1 MKKKICIVYS
11 LYNEN
16 ITKKMLERAVK
27 LLKSKGVTSIKI
39 LKVPGSFEIPQVL
52 SRVINKYDGF
62 IVIGCII
69 KGKTK
74 NFDLICSAITN
85 GIMDLSIKNKKPIG
99 NGLITSFN
107 EKQALQRLNNGKEAA
122 QAVLDVLKI
131 F

>member
-1 MKKKICIVYS
+1 MKKKICIIYS

-16 ITKKMLERAVK
+16 ITKKMLQRAVK

>member
-1 MKKKICIVYS
+1 MKKKICIVHS
-11 LYNEN
+11 VYNEK
-16 ITKKMLERAVK
+16 ITKKMLDRSVK
-27 LLKSKGVTSIKI
+27 LLKSNGITSIKI
-39 LKVPGSFEIPQVL
+39 FKVPGSFEIPQVL
-52 SRVINKYDGF
+52 SRIINKFDAF

-74 NFDLICSAITN
+74 NFDLICNAITN
-85 GIMDLSIKNKKPIG
+85 GIMYLSIKNKKPIG

-107 EKQALQRLNNGKEAA
+107 RKQALQRLNNGKEAA

>member
-16 ITKKMLERAVK
+16 ITKKMFERAVK

-39 LKVPGSFEIPQVL
+39 LKVPGSFEIPQVI

-107 EKQALQRLNNGKEAA
+107 RKQALQRLNNGKEAA

>member
-1 MKKKICIVYS
+1 MHRVYS

-16 ITKKMLERAVK
+16 ITKKMFERAVK

>member
-16 ITKKMLERAVK
+16 ITKKMFERAVK
-27 LLKSKGVTSIKI
+27 LLKSKRVTSIKV

-62 IVIGCII
+62 IIIGCII

>member
-1 MKKKICIVYS
+1 MKKKICIVQS
-11 LYNEN
+11 VYNED
-16 ITKKMLERAVK
+16 ITKKMLERSVK
-27 LLKSKGVTSIKI
+27 LLKSKGITSIKI

-52 SRVINKYDGF
+52 SRVINKFDGF

-85 GIMDLSIKNKKPIG
+85 VIMHLSIKNKKPIG

-107 EKQALQRLNNGKEAA
+107 EKQALKRLDNGKEAA
-122 QAVLDVLKI
+122 QAILDVLKI

>member
-16 ITKKMLERAVK
+16 ITKKMFERADK

-62 IVIGCII
+62 VVIGCII

>member
-16 ITKKMLERAVK
+16 ITKKMFERAVK
-27 LLKSKGVTSIKI
+27 LLKSKGVISIKI

-122 QAVLDVLKI
+122 QAILDVLKI
-131 F
+131 I

>member
-16 ITKKMLERAVK
+16 ITKKMFERAVK

-39 LKVPGSFEIPQVL
+39 LKVPGSFEIPQVI

>member
-11 LYNEN
+11 LYNKK
-16 ITKKMLERAVK
+16 ITKKMFEKAVK

-85 GIMDLSIKNKKPIG
+85 GIMDLSLKNKKPIG

>member
-16 ITKKMLERAVK
+16 ITKKMFESAVK

>member
-16 ITKKMLERAVK
+16 ITKKMFERAVK

-62 IVIGCII
+62 IVIWCII

-122 QAVLDVLKI
+122 EAVLDVLKI
-131 F
+131 L

>member
-1 MKKKICIVYS
+1 MKKKICIVHS
-11 LYNEN
+11 LYNEK
-16 ITKKMLERAVK
+16 ITKKMFERAVK
-27 LLKSKGVTSIKI
+27 LLKSKGITSIKV

-74 NFDLICSAITN
+74 NFDLICGAITN

>member
-11 LYNEN
+11 LYNQN
-16 ITKKMLERAVK
+16 ITKKMFERAVK

>member
-16 ITKKMLERAVK
+16 ITKKMFERAVK

-74 NFDLICSAITN
+74 NFDLICGAITN
-85 GIMDLSIKNKKPIG
+85 GIMYLSVKNKKPIG

>member
-16 ITKKMLERAVK
+16 ITKKMFERAVK
-27 LLKSKGVTSIKI
+27 FLKSKGVTSIKI

-107 EKQALQRLNNGKEAA
+107 KKQALQRLNNGKEAA

-131 F
+131 L

>member
-1 MKKKICIVYS
+1 MKKICIVLS
-11 LYNEN
+11 TYNLEVTEKLHDSALN
-16 ITKKMLERAVK
+16 ELTKSGFK
-27 LLKSKGVTSIKI
+27 KI
-39 LKVPGSFEIPQVL
+39 DTIKVPGSFEIPQVL
-52 SRVINKYDGF
+52 SRVIDKYDGF

-74 NFDLICSAITN
+74 NFDLICGAITN
-85 GIMDLSIKNKKPIG
+85 GIMYLSVKNKKPIG

-131 F
+131 L

>member
-16 ITKKMLERAVK
+16 ITKKRFERAVK
-27 LLKSKGVTSIKI
+27 LLKSKGITAIKI

-52 SRVINKYDGF
+52 STVINKYDGF

-69 KGKTK
+69 KGKTI

-122 QAVLDVLKI
+122 QAILDVLKI
-131 F
+131 I

>member
-1 MKKKICIVYS
+1 MKKKICIIYS
-11 LYNEN
+11 LYNDN
-16 ITKKMLERAVK
+16 ITKKMFERAVK

>member
-16 ITKKMLERAVK
+16 ITKKMFERAVK

>member
-16 ITKKMLERAVK
+16 ITKKMFERAVK

-122 QAVLDVLKI
+122 EAVLDVLKI

>member
-1 MKKKICIVYS
+1 MKKKICIVHS
-11 LYNEN
+11 LYNES
-16 ITKKMLERAVK
+16 ITKKMFERAIK
-27 LLKSKGVTSIKI
+27 FLKSKGVTSIKV

-85 GIMDLSIKNKKPIG
+85 SIMDLSIRNKKPIG

-107 EKQALQRLNNGKEAA
+107 KKQALQRLNNGKEAA

-131 F
+131 L

>member
-16 ITKKMLERAVK
+16 ITKKMFEKAVK

-107 EKQALQRLNNGKEAA
+107 RKQALQRLNNGKEAA

-131 F
+131 L

>member
-1 MKKKICIVYS
+1 MKKKICIVQS
-11 LYNEN
+11 VYNDD
-16 ITKKMLERAVK
+16 ITKKMLERSVK
-27 LLKSKGVTSIKI
+27 LLKSKGITSIKI

-52 SRVINKYDGF
+52 SRVINKFDGF

-85 GIMDLSIKNKKPIG
+85 GIMHLSINNKKPIG

-107 EKQALQRLNNGKEAA
+107 EKQALKRLDNGKEAA
-122 QAVLDVLKI
+122 QAILDVLKI

>member
-11 LYNEN
+11 LYNKK
-16 ITKKMLERAVK
+16 ITKKMFEKAVK
-27 LLKSKGVTSIKI
+27 LLKSKGVTSIKV

>member
-16 ITKKMLERAVK
+16 ITKKMFERAVK
-27 LLKSKGVTSIKI
+27 LLKSKGVTSFKV

>member
-1 MKKKICIVYS
+1 MKRKICIVYS

-16 ITKKMLERAVK
+16 ITKKMFERAVK
-27 LLKSKGVTSIKI
+27 LLKSKGVSSIKV

-74 NFDLICSAITN
+74 NFDLISSAITN

-99 NGLITSFN
+99 NGLITSYN

>member
-16 ITKKMLERAVK
+16 ITKKMFEKAVK

>member
-1 MKKKICIVYS
+1 MKRKICIVYS

-16 ITKKMLERAVK
+16 ITKKMFERAVK
-27 LLKSKGVTSIKI
+27 LLKSKGITSIKV

-74 NFDLICSAITN
+74 NFDLICSAIIN

>member
-1 MKKKICIVYS
+1 MKKKICIVQS
-11 LYNEN
+11 VYNED
-16 ITKKMLERAVK
+16 ITKKMLERSVK
-27 LLKSKGVTSIKI
+27 LLKSKGITSIKI

-131 F
+131 L

>member
-1 MKKKICIVYS
+1 MKKKICIVHS
-11 LYNEN
+11 LYNES
-16 ITKKMLERAVK
+16 ITKKMFERAIK
-27 LLKSKGVTSIKI
+27 FLKSKGVTSIKV

-99 NGLITSFN
+99 NGLVTSFN
-107 EKQALQRLNNGKEAA
+107 EKQALERLNNGKEAA

>member
-1 MKKKICIVYS
+1 MKKKICIVHS

-16 ITKKMLERAVK
+16 ITKILFERAVK
-27 LLKSKGVTSIKI
+27 LLKSKGITSIKV

-107 EKQALQRLNNGKEAA
+107 KKQALQRLNNGKEAA

-131 F
+131 L

>member
-16 ITKKMLERAVK
+16 ITKKMFERAVK

-85 GIMDLSIKNKKPIG
+85 GIMDLSIKNKKPVG

>member
-1 MKKKICIVYS
+1 MKKKICIVHS
-11 LYNEN
+11 LYNES
-16 ITKKMLERAVK
+16 ITKKMFERAIK
-27 LLKSKGVTSIKI
+27 FLKSKGVTSIKV

-122 QAVLDVLKI
+122 QAVLDVFKI
-131 F
+131 L

>member
-16 ITKKMLERAVK
+16 ITKKMFERAVK
-27 LLKSKGVTSIKI
+27 LLKSKGITSIKI

>member
-1 MKKKICIVYS
+1 MKKKICIVHS

-16 ITKKMLERAVK
+16 ITKILFERAVK
-27 LLKSKGVTSIKI
+27 LLKSKGITSIKV